1 MKGVAAA
8 IRSSG
13 LRPLEVTMP
22 RTLSLIAVCALALA
36 VCAPGRSQ
44 DSPSLGDLARQAQ
57 KDKDKSSRPAAKVLT
72 NDDVSSGSSGAPSAL
87 GGGLGPAAPST
98 GAAGSPGA
106 TPTPAESLNR
116 LESLL
121 TQVDSLDRATLAHNV
136 LQDKDVNFPGRAK
149 WEERLFAAKQ
159 SYVTQGRAMLQKAR
173 QIEASAE
180 SLKGSQDPNDP
191 RVKEL
196 SAKLQDLVRDGVQ
209 VGAAFQA
216 VMMEGR
222 DLASQDAAH

>member
-1 MKGVAAA
+1 
-8 IRSSG
+8 
-13 LRPLEVTMP
+13 MP
-22 RTLSLIAVCALALA
+22 RTLSVFAVCALALAVCALALA
-36 VCAPGRSQ
+36 VCAPGRGQ

-57 KDKDKSSRPAAKVLT
+57 KDKDKSSKPPAKVLT
-72 NDDVSSGSSGAPSAL
+72 NEDLSSSSGGVTSAL
-87 GGGLGPAAPST
+87 GSGLGPVAPST
-98 GAAGSPGA
+98 GTAGSPGA
-106 TPTPAESLNR
+106 TPTPDESLNR
-116 LESLL
+116 LDSLL
-121 TQVDSLDRATLAHNV
+121 RQVDSLDRATLAHNV
-136 LQDKDVNFPGRAK
+136 LQDKDINFPGRAK

-159 SYVTQGRAMLQKAR
+159 TYVTQGRAMLQKAR

-191 RVKEL
+191 RAKDL
-196 SAKLQDLVRDGVQ
+196 AAKLQDLVRDGVQ